1 MSNETHTITHTYLTF
16 RLGKEYFASNVSK
29 VLNILEM
36 LPITHIPKAPE
47 YMKGVINLRGLVL
60 PVIDTRIKFG
70 MSPAEMSPSTGILV
84 LDVNVNGIA
93 VKLGAIVDSVDE
105 VIELGEADIQEPP
118 SLGTKYRSE
127 FIEGMAKKAE
137 SFIMILNMDN
147 VFSADELLEVGH
159 FNTLSNENETTK

>member
-1 MSNETHTITHTYLTF
+1 MSNETHTTTHTYLTF

-36 LPITHIPKAPE
+36 LPITHIPKAPD

-70 MSPAEMSPSTGILV
+70 MSPVEVSPSTGILV
-84 LDVNVNGIA
+84 LDVQVDGVS

-105 VIELGEADIQEPP
+105 VIELEAADIQEPP

-127 FIEGMAKKAE
+127 FIEGMAKKDE
-137 SFIMILNMDN
+137 SFIMILNMDK
-147 VFSADELLEVGH
+147 VFSADELLVVGH
-159 FNTLSNENETTK
+159 FNTESTDNETTK

>member
-1 MSNETHTITHTYLTF
+1 MSSEAHTITHTYLTF

-70 MSPAEMSPSTGILV
+70 MTPAVMSPSTGILV
-84 LDVNVNGIA
+84 LDVNVDGVA

-105 VIELGEADIQEPP
+105 VIELEASDIQESP
-118 SLGTKYRSE
+118 SLGTKYKSE
-127 FIEGMAKKAE
+127 FIEGMAKKGE
-137 SFIMILNMDN
+137 SFIMILNMDK
-147 VFSADELLEVGH
+147 VFSADEIIEVGQFH
-159 FNTLSNENETTK
+159 TESTENEKLK

>member
-1 MSNETHTITHTYLTF
+1 MSNETHTITNTYLTF

-36 LPITHIPKAPE
+36 LPITHIPKAPD

-70 MSPAEMSPSTGILV
+70 MTPTEMSPSTGILV
-84 LDVNVNGIA
+84 LDIHVNGVA
-93 VKLGAIVDSVDE
+93 AKLGAIVDSVDE

-118 SLGTKYRSE
+118 SIGTKYKSE
-127 FIEGMAKKAE
+127 FIEGMAKKDQG
-137 SFIMILNMDN
+137 FIMILNMDK
-147 VFSADELLEVGH
+147 VFSADEILEVEH
-159 FNTLSNENETTK
+159 FHSENLTT

>member
-1 MSNETHTITHTYLTF
+1 
-16 RLGKEYFASNVSK
+16 
-29 VLNILEM
+29 M

-84 LDVNVNGIA
+84 LDVNVDGIA

-127 FIEGMAKKAE
+127 FIEGMAKKE
-137 SFIMILNMDN
+137 DSFIMILNMDN